1 VIDVTEASFASD
13 VLEASNEQPV
23 VVDFWADWCGPC
35 RTLGPVLER
44 LAVEA
49 AGRWVLAKVDVD
61 SNPALAQAAGVQG
74 IPAVRAFRDGKQVAE
89 FTGALPEDSVRRW
102 LGGLGPGPAETAL
115 ELGRSA
121 AARGDAA
128 SAAEAF
134 RDALEAEPGHPSA
147 RRELATAELAL
158 RAAALRAASLDEG
171 ELSRRA
177 ASHPLDI
184 EAVLGIADLEA
195 ARGDLDSA
203 FERLLAAVAATSDG
217 DRERLRTHL
226 LRLLDT
232 IPLDDLR
239 ALKGRRGLAAAL
251 Y

>member
-1 VIDVTEASFASD
+1 MIDVTEASFASD

-147 RRELATAELAL
+147 HRELATAELAL
-158 RAAALRAASLDEG
+158 RAAALRAAALDEG

-177 ASHPLDI
+177 ASHPIDI
-184 EAVLGIADLEA
+184 EAMLGIADLEA
-195 ARGDLDSA
+195 ARGDLESA

-226 LRLLDT
+226 LCLLDT
-232 IPLDDLR
+232 IPPDDLR